1 MKIAQVSPLIESVPP
16 RQYGGIE
23 RIVSYLT
30 EELVALGH
38 DVTLFASGDSITSA
52 RLISPCKRALR
63 LDACQESAAHHLVMF
78 EELCRR
84 AADFDIIHFHTGYQ
98 HFPLSRRLT
107 IPHITTHHDRLDIA
121 ELEGLNREF
130 HEIPVVSIS
139 DSQREPMPY
148 ANWQGT
154 IYNGLPLDLYQY
166 QPKTDDYLAFL
177 GRSSPEKGIDEAINI
192 AQQTGR
198 KLKIAAKVDLVDK
211 HYFSKTI
218 QPLLKQPNIEF
229 IGEINDIQKQNFLG
243 NASALLFP
251 INWPEPFGLVMTETM
266 ACGTPVI
273 AYNRGAVPE
282 VVEHGVNGFI
292 VNTQQEAI
300 NAVGQLDTIDRQQ
313 CRRAFEQRFSA
324 QHMTQSYLHLY
335 EQQIRQQQPDKLHNK
350 KVLPAE
356 TNHAIQNLL
365 ATSNDTLTTPVILP
379 NRINRL

>member
-30 EELVALGH
+30 EELVALDH

-63 LDACQESAAHHLVMF
+63 LDACQESPAYHLVMF
-78 EELCRR
+78 EELYRR
-84 AADFDIIHFHTGYQ
+84 AADFDIIHFHTGHQ
-98 HFPLSRRLT
+98 HFPFSRRLT
-107 IPHITTHHDRLDIA
+107 IPHITTQHGRLDIT
-121 ELEGLNREF
+121 ELERLYREF

-139 DSQREPMPY
+139 DSQREPLPY

-154 IYNGLPLDLYQY
+154 VYNGLPRDLYRY
-166 QPKTDDYLAFL
+166 QSEPDDYLAFL
-177 GRSSPEKGIDEAINI
+177 GRISPEKGLDEAINI
-192 AQQTGR
+192 ARQTGR
-198 KLKIAAKVDLVDK
+198 RLKIAAKIDPVDE
-211 HYFSKTI
+211 HYFTKTI
-218 QPLLKQPNIEF
+218 QPLLRQPDIEF
-229 IGEINDIQKQNFLG
+229 IGEISDAQKQDFLG

-251 INWPEPFGLVMTETM
+251 INWPEPFGLVMTEAM

-282 VVEHGVNGFI
+282 VIEHGTSGFI

-300 NAVGQLDTIDRQQ
+300 NAVGQLDSIDRQH
-313 CRRAFEQRFSA
+313 CRRAFEQHFSS
-324 QHMTQSYLHLY
+324 QHMTQNYLRLY
-335 EQQIRQQQPDKLHNK
+335 EQQIRQHQPDELHAK
-350 KVLPAE
+350 KARPAE

-365 ATSNDTLTTPVILP
+365 VTSDDTLTTPVIFP

>member
-30 EELVALGH
+30 EELVAQGH
-38 DVTLFASGDSITSA
+38 DVTLFASGDSVTSA
-52 RLISPCKRALR
+52 RLIAPCKHALR
-63 LDACQESAAHHLVMF
+63 LDACQESPAHHLVMF
-78 EELCRR
+78 EELYRR

-98 HFPLSRRLT
+98 HFPLGRRLT
-107 IPHITTHHDRLDIA
+107 TPHITTQHGRLDIA

-139 DSQREPMPY
+139 DSQREPLPY

-154 IYNGLPLDLYQY
+154 VYNGLPLDLYQY
-166 QPKTDDYLAFL
+166 RAKAEDYLAFL
-177 GRSSPEKGIDEAINI
+177 GRASPEKGIDEAINI
-192 AQQTGR
+192 ARQAGR

-211 HYFSKTI
+211 HYFAKTI
-218 QPLLKQPNIEF
+218 QPLLKQPGVEF
-229 IGEINDIQKQNFLG
+229 IGEINDAQKQDFLG

-251 INWPEPFGLVMTETM
+251 ISWPEPFGLVMTEAM

-282 VVEHGVNGFI
+282 VIEHGVSGFI

-300 NAVGQLDTIDRQQ
+300 HAVGQLNTIDRQQ
-313 CRRAFEQRFSA
+313 CRQVFEQHFSS
-324 QHMTQSYLHLY
+324 QRMTQNYLRLY
-335 EQQIRQQQPDKLHNK
+335 EQQIRQHQKDEPHK
-350 KVLPAE
+350 KRPE
-356 TNHAIQNLL
+356 TTSHALQNLI
-365 ATSNDTLTTPVILP
+365 TTTDDTLTTAVTFTDRTSSL
-379 NRINRL
+379 

>member
-30 EELVALGH
+30 EELVTLGH
-38 DVTLFASGDSITSA
+38 DVTLFASGDSVTSA
-52 RLISPCKRALR
+52 QLIAPCKHALR
-63 LDACQESAAHHLVMF
+63 LDACQELAAHHLVMF
-78 EELCRR
+78 EELYRR

-98 HFPLSRRLT
+98 HFPLGRRLT
-107 IPHITTHHDRLDIA
+107 IPHITTHHGRLDIE

-139 DSQREPMPY
+139 DSQREPLPY

-154 IYNGLPLDLYQY
+154 VYNGLPLDLYQY
-166 QPKTDDYLAFL
+166 RAKAEDYLAFL
-177 GRSSPEKGIDEAINI
+177 GRASPEKGIDEAINI
-192 AQQTGR
+192 ARQTGR

-211 HYFSKTI
+211 HYFAKTI
-218 QPLLKQPNIEF
+218 QPLLKQSDVEF
-229 IGEINDIQKQNFLG
+229 VGEINDAQKQDFLG

-251 INWPEPFGLVMTETM
+251 ISWPEPFGLVMTEAM

-282 VVEHGVNGFI
+282 VIEHGVSGFI

-300 NAVGQLDTIDRQQ
+300 HAVGQLNTIDRQQ
-313 CRRAFEQRFSA
+313 CRRVFEQRFSS
-324 QHMTQSYLHLY
+324 QRMTQSYLRLY
-335 EQQIRQQQPDKLHNK
+335 EQQIRQQQKDELHK
-350 KVLPAE
+350 KRPE
-356 TNHAIQNLL
+356 TTNHALQNLI
-365 ATSNDTLTTPVILP
+365 TTTDDTLTTAVTFT
-379 NRINRL
+379 NRTSSL

>member
-30 EELVALGH
+30 EELMAQGH
-38 DVTLFASGDSITSA
+38 DVTLFASGDSVTSA
-52 RLISPCKRALR
+52 QLIAPCKRALR
-63 LDACQESAAHHLVMF
+63 LDACQESPAHHLVMF
-78 EELCRR
+78 EELFRR

-98 HFPLSRRLT
+98 HFPLGRRLT
-107 IPHITTHHDRLDIA
+107 VPHITTQHGRLDIA

-139 DSQREPMPY
+139 DAQREPLPY

-154 IYNGLPLDLYQY
+154 VYNGLPLDLYQY
-166 QPKTDDYLAFL
+166 QPEANNYLAFL
-177 GRSSPEKGIDEAINI
+177 GRTSPDKGLDEAISI
-192 AQQTGR
+192 ARQTGR
-198 KLKIAAKVDLVDK
+198 KLKIAAKVDQMDE
-211 HYFSKTI
+211 HYFTTVI
-218 QPLLKQPNIEF
+218 QPLLTQPGIEF
-229 IGEINDIQKQNFLG
+229 IGEISDAQKQDFLG
-243 NASALLFP
+243 NANALLFP
-251 INWPEPFGLVMTETM
+251 INWPEPFGLVMTEAM

-282 VVEHGVNGFI
+282 VIEHGVSGFI

-300 NAVGQLDTIDRQQ
+300 NAVDQLDTIDRQQ
-313 CRRAFEQRFSA
+313 CRRVFEQRFSSR
-324 QHMTQSYLHLY
+324 HMTQHYLHFY
-335 EQQIRQQQPDKLHNK
+335 EQQIHQHQQNKLHNK
-350 KVLPAE
+350 KERPKE

-365 ATSNDTLTTPVILP
+365 ATSDDTRTTPIIFP

>member
-30 EELVALGH
+30 EELVAQGH
-38 DVTLFASGDSITSA
+38 DVTLFASGDSVTSA
-52 RLISPCKRALR
+52 QLIAPCKHALR
-63 LDACQESAAHHLVMF
+63 LDACQESPAHHLVMF
-78 EELCRR
+78 EELYRR

-98 HFPLSRRLT
+98 HFPLGRRLT
-107 IPHITTHHDRLDIA
+107 TPHITTQHGRLDIA

-139 DSQREPMPY
+139 DSQREPLPY

-154 IYNGLPLDLYQY
+154 VYNGLPLDLYQY
-166 QPKTDDYLAFL
+166 RAKAEDYLAFL
-177 GRSSPEKGIDEAINI
+177 GRASPEKGIDEAINI
-192 AQQTGR
+192 ARQTGR

-211 HYFSKTI
+211 HYFAKTI
-218 QPLLKQPNIEF
+218 QPLLKQSGVEF
-229 IGEINDIQKQNFLG
+229 IGEINDMQKQEFLG

-251 INWPEPFGLVMTETM
+251 ISWPEPFGLVMTEAM

-282 VVEHGVNGFI
+282 IIEHGVSGFI

-300 NAVGQLDTIDRQQ
+300 NAIHRLDSIDRQQ
-313 CRRAFEQRFSA
+313 CRQVFEQRFSS
-324 QHMTQSYLHLY
+324 QRMTQNYLRLY
-335 EQQIRQQQPDKLHNK
+335 EQQIRQQQKDELHK
-350 KVLPAE
+350 KRPE
-356 TNHAIQNLL
+356 TTNHALQNLI
-365 ATSNDTLTTPVILP
+365 TTTDDTLTTAVTFTDRTSSL
-379 NRINRL
+379 